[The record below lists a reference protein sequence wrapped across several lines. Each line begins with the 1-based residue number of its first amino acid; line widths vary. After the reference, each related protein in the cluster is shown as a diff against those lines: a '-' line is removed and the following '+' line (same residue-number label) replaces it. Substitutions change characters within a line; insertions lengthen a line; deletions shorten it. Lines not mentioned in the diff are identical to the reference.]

1 MKVEVFNVVFFKKEE
16 LEKTLEKLFPEQKE
30 MVVNLVFVSENE
42 IQKLNKD
49 FRDKNELTDVLSFK
63 LSDEISEIYLCS
75 EYIKKN
81 SEDFEKEIVRM
92 IIHGVLHIKG
102 YEHEGYFE
110 GDDINEKMFQLQEK
124 YLKEFYD
131 ILEK

>member
-1 MKVEVFNVVFFKKEE
+1 MKFEAFNVVCFKKED

-30 MVVNLVFVSENE
+30 MVVNIIFVSENE

-63 LSDEISEIYLCS
+63 LSKEISEIYLCS

-81 SEDFEKEIVRM
+81 SENFEKEIVRM

-102 YEHEGYFE
+102 YEHKGYFYE
-110 GDDINEKMFQLQEK
+110 DDINEEFFKLQEK

-131 ILEK
+131 ILEE